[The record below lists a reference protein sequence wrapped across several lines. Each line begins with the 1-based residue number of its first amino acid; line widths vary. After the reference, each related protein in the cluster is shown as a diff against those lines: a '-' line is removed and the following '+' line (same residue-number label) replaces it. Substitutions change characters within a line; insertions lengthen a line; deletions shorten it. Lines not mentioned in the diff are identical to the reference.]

1 MPQQDNQR
9 LAEDL
14 VKSLGLQHPPL
25 AISFTQ
31 ETVPGVEPSQTPCR
45 RRPRM
50 GAPGVS
56 RPAAC
61 SG

>member
-14 VKSLGLQHPPL
+14 VKSLGLQHQPF

-31 ETVPGVEPSQTPCR
+31 EAVPGVEPFAD
-45 RRPRM
+45 
-50 GAPGVS
+50 APAVS
-56 RPAAC
+56 RLAVC